1 MCHWYMDMSL
11 QETTWAQMV
20 GRAEKCQEWGQ
31 SMSSAEQDRQGQQR
45 RVKTRDWERKR
56 RK

>member
-1 MCHWYMDMSL
+1 MCHWYMDVGL

-31 SMSSAEQDRQGQQR
+31 SMSSAEQDRQDQQR
-45 RVKTRDWERKR
+45 RVKTRDWKRKK